1 MPTLVLCAAIALVW
15 MAGGLAMI
23 VSSGWWRERVER
35 ALTDPLGRLLLA
47 QAAIFAGL
55 LLLLGTASLRGAW
68 LWMGLGVLAVVK
80 GMVILGTGDGFRAR
94 VTAWWRTFPLWA
106 HRLAGLA
113 LFVLATLLMIDALGA
128 AS

>member
-1 MPTLVLCAAIALVW
+1 VPTLALCAVISLVW

-23 VSSGWWRERVER
+23 VSSGWWRERLER

-47 QAAIFAGL
+47 QAAILAGL
-55 LLLLGTASLRGAW
+55 LLVLGAASLRGAW

-80 GMVILGTGDGFRAR
+80 GLAILGAGDRFRSRAI
-94 VTAWWRTFPLWA
+94 AWWKTLPTWV
-106 HRLAGLA
+106 HRLSGLA
-113 LFVLATLLMIDALGA
+113 MVVLATLLMIDALGA